1 MAMARIGNNINQSSD
16 QLEAK
21 MRPDLEEVKPE
32 EGGVLDLMG
41 DGLHKIYMHRGQLD
55 IYNFG
60 SKNTKVRAARGFGK
74 TSLLGID
81 TLKCVLGLRRMVGL
95 FLGAS
100 AKQLMCRT
108 MPNVLK
114 IYDMMGFQEGVFY
127 FRGQAPAKLRWE
139 MPLAKIRNWE
149 NCVHFQNGAVMMG
162 ISMAVKGS
170 CNGINAAWMR
180 GDETKYMPW
189 SRVKEEAFPTVRGD
203 YMPTAMR
210 KTEQKRWGYGTD
222 PKINNRYCSTM
233 FVSDAGLT
241 QKQCEW
247 EKEEMYETREVNE
260 QIAQMLAELKYLERH
275 NPRMA
280 VELAQNDNFLRQLH
294 LLRSQSESFW
304 NFSSLE
310 NAAMLGGEAWIR
322 QMKRELPDLM
332 FRIQILGQKKGAAK
346 DGFYSNFDID
356 IHGYTCSDVETF
368 DLIADKFTVKQKG
381 RALDVQRWPT
391 QYETES
397 IDYGQCQT
405 AAATC
410 ALDTDVDY
418 TEPLRISIDCNANL
432 NCMIIGQTRQFE
444 GRQSLMILKSIYVMN
459 ERKLRALCR
468 DFTDYYK
475 PFLRRN
481 GNVVFYYTSTIKQ
494 GASTAYA
501 VEGAEDN
508 RFDKVVVQELSQLGW
523 EVTDVDMGGAMF
535 REDKYQFVNDV
546 LSFQQTPA
554 LRINREAGRNDYLIT
569 AIENAGILP
578 GTFKK
583 DKSREKLKSTDPDSL
598 GGDPRERTDVTD
610 ALDDLLIG
618 VRFHGEGR
626 PKIGGGLRG
635 RYRNLAGIPR

>member
-1 MAMARIGNNINQSSD
+1 MSKIGTNINVSSD
-16 QLEAK
+16 NLEAK
-21 MRPDLEEVKPE
+21 YIPDVEEVQPE
-32 EGGVLDLMG
+32 EGGEVDLRG
-41 DGLHKIYMHRGQLD
+41 DGQYKIYMHRGQLD

-60 SKNTKVRAARGFGK
+60 SRNTKVRAARGFGK

-81 TLKCVLGLRRMVGL
+81 SLKCVLGLRRMIGL

-127 FRGQAPAKLRWE
+127 FRGQAPAKLRWD

-170 CNGINAAWMR
+170 CNGINAAWLR

-189 SRVKEEAFPTVRGD
+189 ARVKEEAFPTVRGD
-203 YMPTAMR
+203 FMPTAMR
-210 KTEQKRWGYGTD
+210 KTEQKQWGYGTD

-247 EKEEMYETREVNE
+247 EKEEMYETRDIND
-260 QIAQMLAELKYLERH
+260 QIAEMLAELRYLEMT
-275 NPRMA
+275 NPKLA
-280 VELAQNDNFLRQLH
+280 VQLAQNETFLKRLH

-310 NAAMLGGEAWIR
+310 NAAMLGGEAWVR

-356 IHGYTCSDVETF
+356 VHGYTCDDVQTF

-381 RALDVQRWPT
+381 KALDVQKWPT
-391 QYETES
+391 QYETEN
-397 IDYGQCQT
+397 IDFAQCQT
-405 AAATC
+405 AADTC

-432 NCMIIGQTRQFE
+432 NCMIIGQERKFE

-459 ERKLRALCR
+459 ERKLRALCH

-481 GNVVFYYTSTIKQ
+481 GEVIFYYTATIKQ

-501 VEGAEDN
+501 VEGADDN
-508 RFDKVVVQELSQLGW
+508 RFDKVVIQELTQMGW
-523 EVTDVDMGGAMF
+523 NVTDVDMGAAMF

-569 AIENAGILP
+569 AIENAGIIP

-583 DKSREKLKSTDPDSL
+583 DKSREKLKSTDPESL

-618 VRFHGEGR
+618 VRFHGVGH
-626 PKIGGGLRG
+626 PKIGYGLRG
-635 RYRNLAGIPR
+635 RFKNLAGIPK